1 MFGKQY
7 EFTYDEDRT
16 PIENFNDWLSENKD
30 ERFWEKDKP
39 YSHEEAVKV
48 FEQYYQVK
56 LNAE

>member
-1 MFGKQY
+1 MLGKQY
-7 EFTYDEDRT
+7 EFIYDHDRT